1 MDNTQIKQYID
12 NVNINIETPSDD
24 SDIGLQAL
32 ERDNWGSILNNKTF
46 KIIKENFRLIKTSF
60 NNFISNVTN
69 EINTLVNKTNTI
81 ENKTNTI
88 ENNVNTI
95 ENNVN
100 TVQSTVNELKVNVGK
115 INEST
120 LNLLANKETT
130 NIFKELNTF
139 EKGINTKSINLENNT
154 LSVMEGETITIGDI
168 NKSINIVGKDT
179 TLKYNGEEIKGS
191 NNSNDGSITLPNNLV
206 YNNQANDFTIL
217 PTYNS
222 LNFATEKYVNDEMQD
237 YIKHDEKMNW
247 MGTDGYGGLLQDAGT
262 KKVGIAYYDKA
273 NKQMVVPTVENS
285 LTYFEGSKFIPISDY
300 QTANRLE
307 NLYKNIGYSFD
318 IVF

>member
-1 MDNTQIKQYID
+1 MDNIQVKQYID
-12 NVNINIETPSDD
+12 NVNINIETPSDY

-46 KIIKENFRLIKTSF
+46 KVMKENFRLIKTSF
-60 NNFISNVTN
+60 NNFISNVSN
-69 EINTLVNKTNTI
+69 EINTLVNKT
-81 ENKTNTI
+81 
-88 ENNVNTI
+88 NTI

-168 NKSINIVGKDT
+168 YKSIVTGK
-179 TLKYNGEEIKGS
+179 
-191 NNSNDGSITLPNNLV
+191 
-206 YNNQANDFTIL
+206 Q
-217 PTYNS
+217 
-222 LNFATEKYVNDEMQD
+222 
-237 YIKHDEKMNW
+237 
-247 MGTDGYGGLLQDAGT
+247 
-262 KKVGIAYYDKA
+262 
-273 NKQMVVPTVENS
+273 
-285 LTYFEGSKFIPISDY
+285 
-300 QTANRLE
+300 
-307 NLYKNIGYSFD
+307 IGRAH
-318 IVF
+318 V